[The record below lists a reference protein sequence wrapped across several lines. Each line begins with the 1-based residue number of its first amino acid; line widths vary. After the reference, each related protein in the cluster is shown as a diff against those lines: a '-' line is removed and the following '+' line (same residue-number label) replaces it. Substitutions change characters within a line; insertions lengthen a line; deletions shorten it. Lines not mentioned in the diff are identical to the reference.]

1 LTLLVA
7 DSVEDGPFSVEATAV
22 SEAAALEEFS
32 VGQRKATVLFHLPHH
47 RVGGLDQAFVPV
59 RVLLH
64 QCTNFSCVKL
74 MIVVAVAFV
83 CQTLPE
89 LVLVDGAGA
98 GRNKQEEKAECSHGF
113 FEARS

>member
-1 LTLLVA
+1 MA
-7 DSVEDGPFSVEATAV
+7 DSVEDGSFPVEAAAV
-22 SEAAALEEFS
+22 SKAAALEEFA
-32 VGQRKATVLFHLPHH
+32 VGQRNATVLFHLPHH
-47 RVGGLDQAFVPV
+47 RVGGLYQAFVPV

-64 QCTNFSCVKL
+64 QCTNFSCIKL
-74 MIVVAVAFV
+74 MVVVAVAFF

-98 GRNKQEEKAECSHGF
+98 GRSKQKEKAQCSHFCF